1 MPKIKTHSASK
12 KRFKITANG
21 KVKMSHAFRSHRLVS
36 KPRKA
41 KKHHRLGAYAS
52 SANESTIKMLIPYK

>member
-1 MPKIKTHSASK
+1 MPKLKTHSSSK

-21 KVKMSHAFRSHRLVS
+21 KIKFAHAWRSHRLVS
-36 KPRKA
+36 KATKA

-52 SANESTIKMLIPYK
+52 DANAATIKKLIPYK

>member
-1 MPKIKTHSASK
+1 MPKLKTHSSSK

-36 KPRKA
+36 KSRKA
-41 KKHHRLGAYAS
+41 KKHHRLGLYAS
-52 SANESTIKMLIPYK
+52 SANEATIKQLIPYK